1 MKKNLLFF
9 AILLLP
15 VFASCREPAPSLEE
29 ISNRSIRPSIDA
41 LLGEDCADGSYNIEN
56 KETVFNGDSIFIV
69 KFDMIDT
76 SIYEKEYVIKGSA
89 RFEYIVFWTEEMT
102 IDGKKYKSELKDF
115 LNDISDTG
123 IPVIEK
129 MKEFY
134 DREPIPKDKAGF
146 SRLLRT
152 FCEFEYEDRLR
163 NVE

>member
-9 AILLLP
+9 AILLLS

-69 KFDMIDT
+69 KFDMTDT
-76 SIYEKEYVIKGSA
+76 TAESA
-89 RFEYIVFWTEEMT
+89 QLEYIVFWTEEMT

-115 LNDISDTG
+115 INLVSDLS
-123 IPVIEK
+123 PSVIEK
-129 MKEFY
+129 MKELY

>member
-9 AILLLP
+9 AILLLS

-29 ISNRSIRPSIDA
+29 ISNRRIRPSIDA
-41 LLGEDCADGSYNIEN
+41 VLGEECADGSYNIEN

-69 KFDMIDT
+69 KFDMTDT
-76 SIYEKEYVIKGSA
+76 TAESA
-89 RFEYIVFWTEEMT
+89 QLEYIVFWTEEMT

-115 LNDISDTG
+115 INLVSDLS
-123 IPVIEK
+123 PSVIEK